1 VHSPKCGSGNRPIDK
16 AAARHVLELLLAR
29 EALPA
34 GEEPEAPAPPRL
46 ETVPPPPRPTAPD
59 VVFFDL
65 ETQRAALEVG
75 GWHNAHLMR
84 ISLAVLYETRA
95 DRFATFREA
104 QVEELLRRL
113 RAADLVVGF
122 NVRRFDYR
130 VLRGYT
136 DFDFERLPT
145 FDLLD
150 EIHGRLGFRLSLG
163 HLGEETLGR
172 AKAADGLQALR
183 WWREGRLE
191 EIETYCRADVALL
204 RDLFTHAERS
214 GHLLFRTKLGER
226 VRIPVRVSVPEL
238 LEAARARL
246 PAAAASA
253 GRSAPGLAVSV

>member
-1 VHSPKCGSGNRPIDK
+1 M
-16 AAARHVLELLLAR
+16 LELLLAR

-34 GEEPEAPAPPRL
+34 GEEPDAPAPPRPL
-46 ETVPPPPRPTAPD
+46 PVPAPRGPATPD

-84 ISLAVLYETRA
+84 VALAVLYEAREK
-95 DRFATFREA
+95 RFATFREA
-104 QVEELLRRL
+104 QVEDLLRRL

-122 NVRRFDYR
+122 NVRRFDYH

-136 DFDFERLPT
+136 DFDFARLPT

-172 AKAADGLQALR
+172 PKSADGLQSLR
-183 WWREGRLE
+183 WWKEGRVA
-191 EIETYCRADVALL
+191 EIESYCRADVALL
-204 RDLFTHAERS
+204 RDLFQHAERN
-214 GHLLFRTKLGER
+214 GHLLFRTKVGER
-226 VRIPVRVSVPEL
+226 VRIPLRISLPEL
-238 LEAARARL
+238 LEAAREAAR
-246 PAAAASA
+246 AAPE
-253 GRSAPGLAVSV
+253 RPAPGLAVSV